1 MIEILI
7 KELGNGIFKYT
18 TKNADGRSPLSVA
31 NALLCVEIDYLCD
44 AFGIDKQKAMATVFR
59 GMAEQLMELGMSTT
73 SLYMLIELTEKATH
87 NSKDGE

>member
-1 MIEILI
+1 MEFFI
-7 KELGNGIFKYT
+7 KDLGDGNLKYAV
-18 TKNADGRSPLSVA
+18 KNADGRKPLSVA

-59 GMAEQLMELGMSTT
+59 GMAEQLMELGMPTT
-73 SLYMLIELTEKATH
+73 SLHMLIELTEEAAH